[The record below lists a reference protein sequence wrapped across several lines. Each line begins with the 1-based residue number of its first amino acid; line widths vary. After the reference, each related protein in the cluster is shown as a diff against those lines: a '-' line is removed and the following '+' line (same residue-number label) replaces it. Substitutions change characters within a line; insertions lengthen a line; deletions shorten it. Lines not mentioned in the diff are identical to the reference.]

1 MTNSTDNP
9 EQPSQADDSEGSS
22 TDGLSA
28 DSESSPSTDAS
39 VSSEVAVGQASL
51 EDNQPPYDDGD
62 DRVRLVEQ
70 VYQLWRHCADF
81 HLYIVSPSIPS
92 ISPAIEIPPEPIS
105 GPEDLEFVYPILDQG
120 HTLST
125 SKGEEMNCSGMSMCK
140 LYYTIEKMI
149 FLLVERL
156 KTSGVTTETEVQVA
170 FGGHELAQRK
180 AFESIINLAYN
191 VGVTNFDPGDWGE
204 HYLETVKRLADKGY
218 GYPTEAPRDI
228 YRVSHDAST
237 STTHKKG

>member
-70 VYQLWRHCADF
+70 V
-81 HLYIVSPSIPS
+81 
-92 ISPAIEIPPEPIS
+92 
-105 GPEDLEFVYPILDQG
+105 
-120 HTLST
+120 
-125 SKGEEMNCSGMSMCK
+125 
-140 LYYTIEKMI
+140 
-149 FLLVERL
+149 
-156 KTSGVTTETEVQVA
+156 
-170 FGGHELAQRK
+170 
-180 AFESIINLAYN
+180 
-191 VGVTNFDPGDWGE
+191 
-204 HYLETVKRLADKGY
+204 
-218 GYPTEAPRDI
+218 
-228 YRVSHDAST
+228 
-237 STTHKKG
+237 